1 VILKLT
7 KFLKT
12 YLKHYN
18 YEQKIRSFAAS
29 LPEPLY
35 YELKDLNQMKGNY
48 QLNFY
53 GFYAAIMH
61 LTLGMTHLKI
71 YQNSL
76 CYILDLPLSKEI

>member
-35 YELKDLNQMKGNY
+35 YELKDLNQMKGNHASY
-48 QLNFY
+48 TWYDSFKN
-53 GFYAAIMH
+53 I
-61 LTLGMTHLKI
+61 
-71 YQNSL
+71 
-76 CYILDLPLSKEI
+76 SKFIVLYP